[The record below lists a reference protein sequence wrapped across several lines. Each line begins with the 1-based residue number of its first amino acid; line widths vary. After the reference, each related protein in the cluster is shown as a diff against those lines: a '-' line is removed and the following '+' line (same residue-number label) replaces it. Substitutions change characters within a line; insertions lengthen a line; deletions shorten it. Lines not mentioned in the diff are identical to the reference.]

1 MPQRP
6 HTIAAVHS
14 RAARR
19 SGVWLDIGMSLLV
32 FAIALAVYFAQSRH
46 LARPEYSSR
55 NDRAFLLGGDEPWYL
70 LTTRSLA
77 LHGDYNFYRDL
88 EEHGTLDFWNRDLT
102 PAKYGYQRNLKLGRG
117 KAATPEF
124 WNQKRYPIVRIGLP
138 ILLAPAY
145 RIGLAWDGRIRL
157 VCIWCLCVMGALLV
171 QQIFRAGYELTHH
184 RIPALLGALAGG
196 FSVPILLY
204 TTQIY
209 TELPA
214 ALLLMFAVRM
224 LFTATGRPGWRAL
237 GTGLAVAALPWLHDK
252 YYLLAALLIT
262 AGIIQWRRAPRLA
275 TAALLTPVLATLSL
289 QGAYYYSLHRV
300 IYPVTD
306 HGTLSIK
313 TGLYHGWLGLLVD
326 RSDGLFVYWPAVL
339 AAIGGLVIL
348 WHTHPK
354 TGKWLTALVA
364 THWLAI
370 GLFPVWTGGPVA
382 PLRYWLPVIPL
393 LILASMVTLACARKK
408 IFLVMILL
416 CMILSMWIG
425 FYNSAHPR
433 RWFGDAMPLASKQPR
448 IERVLT
454 SIWHLFPNLKKTT
467 APDYVK
473 GALWVLILGGASLGL
488 GRQGLSRTRPRS
500 CPDGKPGIAA
510 SGAGLPI

>member
-1 MPQRP
+1 MG
-6 HTIAAVHS
+6 I
-14 RAARR
+14 
-19 SGVWLDIGMSLLV
+19 SLLV
-32 FAIALAVYFAQSRH
+32 FAIALAVYLAQSRH
-46 LARPEYSSR
+46 LARPEYRSR
-55 NDRAFLLGGDEPWYL
+55 TDRSFLLGGDEPWYL
-70 LTTRSLA
+70 LTTRSIA
-77 LHGDYNFYRDL
+77 LRGDYNFYPDL
-88 EEHGTLDFWNRDLT
+88 EQHGTMDFWNRDVT

-124 WNQKRYPIVRIGLP
+124 WDQKRYPIVRIGLP

-157 VCIWCLCVMGALLV
+157 VCVWCLCVIGALLV
-171 QQIFRAGYELTHH
+171 QQMFLAGYEMTNN
-184 RIPALLGALAGG
+184 RMAALAGALAGG

-214 ALLLMFAVRM
+214 ALLLMFAARM
-224 LFTATGRPGWRAL
+224 LFTAAGPPVWRAL

-262 AGIIQWRRAPRLA
+262 AGVGQWRHAPRP
-275 TAALLTPVLATLSL
+275 TIAALLAPALATLGL

-306 HGTLSIK
+306 HGALSIK
-313 TGLYHGWLGLLVD
+313 NGLCHGWLGLLVD
-326 RSDGLFVYWPAVL
+326 RTDGLFVYWPTALVAVS
-339 AAIGGLVIL
+339 GLVIL
-348 WHTHPK
+348 WHTHRK
-354 TGKWLTALVA
+354 IGGWLTTLVA

-393 LILASMVTLACARKK
+393 LVLASTVALACVRKR
-408 IFLVMILL
+408 ILLMIMLL
-416 CMILSMWIG
+416 CMLLGMSIG

-433 RWFGDAMPLASKQPR
+433 RWFGNATPLASTQPR
-448 IERVLT
+448 IERGLT
-454 SIWHLFPNLKKTT
+454 GIWQLLPDLKKTT
-467 APDYVK
+467 GRDYIK
-473 GALWVLILGGASLGL
+473 GVLWVLILGGTSLVL
-488 GRQGLSRTRPRS
+488 GRQCLKRS
-500 CPDGKPGIAA
+500 DQNHDTTPA
-510 SGAGLPI
+510 